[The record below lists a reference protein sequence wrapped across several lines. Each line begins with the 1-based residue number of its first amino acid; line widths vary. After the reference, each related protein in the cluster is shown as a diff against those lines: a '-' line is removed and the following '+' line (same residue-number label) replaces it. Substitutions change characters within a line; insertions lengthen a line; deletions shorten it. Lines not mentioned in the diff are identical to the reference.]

1 MTREERL
8 EFCLVCTKRKP
19 NIKKGLLCSLTGE
32 HATFEGNCNDYDEDK
47 DEVVAHFE
55 RKMSRAG
62 HMSEGDP
69 LNYQKNKDMG
79 ILWIFIGIG
88 ITLFS
93 MTLFDGFI
101 VIIPMGLVFYGISL
115 KRKGDL
121 QEKIWKENEL
131 KRQTPRNSI

>member
-1 MTREERL
+1 
-8 EFCLVCTKRKP
+8 
-19 NIKKGLLCSLTGE
+19 
-32 HATFEGNCNDYDEDK
+32 
-47 DEVVAHFE
+47 
-55 RKMSRAG
+55 
-62 HMSEGDP
+62 
-69 LNYQKNKDMG
+69 
-79 ILWIFIGIG
+79 
-88 ITLFS
+88 